1 MLKTGKVICPTC
13 GGEVVAFDT
22 LDTYMGIS
30 TVTLFMIGEC
40 DQCGKLYQWNEEY
53 TLAGYCNLEQI
64 HDQEGN
70 EPNSIPQ

>member
-22 LDTYMGIS
+22 LDTYMGPS
-30 TVTLFMIGEC
+30 AVTLFMIGEC

-53 TLAGYCNLEQI
+53 TLAGYSNLEQI
-64 HDQEGN
+64 HDQNGN
-70 EPNSIPQ
+70 KSNSMP

>member
-1 MLKTGKVICPTC
+1 MIIILKTGKVICPAC

-22 LDTYMGIS
+22 LDTYMGTS

-53 TLAGYCNLEQI
+53 SLAGYCNLEQI
-64 HDQEGN
+64 HD
-70 EPNSIPQ
+70 

>member
-13 GGEVVAFDT
+13 GGEVVALDT
-22 LDTYMGIS
+22 LDTYMGTS

-64 HDQEGN
+64 HD
-70 EPNSIPQ
+70 